1 MTTSR
6 LMWRATFIRFSN
18 PCVVTDALTDVMLG
32 VSMLTDVIL
41 CLGMSIDIGIIVTAT
56 PAITLEFMV
65 GVARAVNML
74 NARDVMIVDVV
85 SAINVDML
93 ADVNANDLAAV
104 MTPLE
109 FTLSAP

>member
-6 LMWRATFIRFSN
+6 LMWRAIFIRFSN
-18 PCVVTDALTDVMLG
+18 PCVVPDALTDAMFG
-32 VSMLTDVIL
+32 VDMLTDVIL
-41 CLGMSIDIGIIVTAT
+41 GDDMSIDIGIIVTAT

-74 NARDVMIVDVV
+74 DVLAVVIVDVA
-85 SAINVDML
+85 SAIDVDML
-93 ADVNANDLAAV
+93 ADVNANDLAVV

-109 FTLSAP
+109 CT

>member
-1 MTTSR
+1 
-6 LMWRATFIRFSN
+6 MWRAIFTRLSN
-18 PCVVTDALTDVMLG
+18 PCVVTDSLADVMLG
-32 VSMLTDVIL
+32 VGMLTDVIL
-41 CLGMSIDIGIIVTAT
+41 GLGMSIDIGIIVTAT

-74 NARDVMIVDVV
+74 DALGVIIVDVV

-104 MTPLE
+104 MTPLD
-109 FTLSAP
+109 FTLLSP